1 MPWPPTGARG
11 PTGHGWFPCVFPH
24 GCEAQT
30 RARRPVYFSSPSLPV
45 QVRLRCTGFFLH
57 LYISRAVGLRKA
69 PSDVCDAEA
78 QLGGMS
84 LRHVLVCPL
93 STPGCPQSVP
103 PRVICCGDSVHST
116 LAVCAVKHHP
126 GMPPC
131 HAVDRH
137 PVARGPQLQRP
148 REGGSS
154 MALKRHHAEKARLQE
169 VVPGLETCML
179 RTILTG
185 VHVCCGGVG
194 WLASVALDTCL

>member
-1 MPWPPTGARG
+1 MCTRNYRHMQDLHATDRRQLSFLSGV
-11 PTGHGWFPCVFPH
+11 GHDYEW
-24 GCEAQT
+24 
-30 RARRPVYFSSPSLPV
+30 
-45 QVRLRCTGFFLH
+45 H
-57 LYISRAVGLRKA
+57 LY
-69 PSDVCDAEA
+69 ETF
-78 QLGGMS
+78 LGGMS

-137 PVARGPQLQRP
+137 PRSPWASAPETTRGGEPHGP
-148 REGGSS
+148 
-154 MALKRHHAEKARLQE
+154 ARHHAEKARLQE
-169 VVPGLETCML
+169 GVPGLATCVV
-179 RTILTG
+179 RTIRTG

-194 WLASVALDTCL
+194 WLASVALDTCLQIRFDPVDRRSQT